1 MSCVVSAWVTSVT
14 GGCARSPP
22 PRWSLPPF
30 EPPSDLGQLRAAPSR
45 SAMGCEVKMAQ
56 SEDFWELHR
65 RLGECYDRD
74 TTKCISPDLASLAS
88 LARLAPAADQ
98 AARKEVMPPVEAP
111 PGLSAPGDRLL
122 TEPNLLE
129 PKSMP
134 TRSQSCRSQSLWES
148 PAFQADLQR
157 CLQLQHSK
165 RSDAGPSTDTSGDTS
180 LDVLLH
186 PRVFWCE
193 PEDGQDSI
201 NPQQFLRVQ
210 GITSLRSL
218 SNAMSQVAKHHLAE
232 QKQTAKLLRVRLFRW
247 LQHPGSSFRFWWD
260 SMGMVLLCYDLIV
273 LPLKAF
279 NIGRPFFLTPVFW
292 ISLLYWT
299 ACIPLCFIAGYADT
313 RGLLVLNLQ
322 RTIPRYARGWFI
334 FDLVL
339 ISFDWIILA
348 TDDYMDAAS
357 GAELRLLRT
366 LGRLRFLRLLRVGRM
381 AWTVGSV
388 MQSVKDQL
396 SSRMSNI
403 QYGIVRIVFQLLLSN
418 HIIACL
424 WFLLGSEENPDSTWV
439 EQMQLKSKPAEF
451 QYTTSLY
458 WAFSQLGVGQT
469 EIEAVN
475 LHERIFSIV
484 ISFLALINFST
495 MVSSMTSLLESL
507 RKLKD
512 EETEQFSLLRRYL
525 ASNSIDPDLSLR
537 ITSFLQHSFSLKKK
551 ATSKDGELPILG
563 MLSKSLREELQL
575 QRHLEC
581 LQNHAFLGLLLESED
596 YNTRRVLCKMATQ
609 LQHSVLALDDVVFSA
624 QSMANS
630 CFYVAEGNCSY
641 EQQDLAPLM
650 LCGTWAAEM
659 CLWTPWIHTGHLVS
673 KDISRLITLEVTSF
687 CECISRDRGV
697 WSLAANY
704 AQRFVGELNEEGHWS
719 DLSPEYLQAA
729 YLHESVGSQN
739 SVRRKTCLCAKRTFK
754 KVLPS

>member
-1 MSCVVSAWVTSVT
+1 
-14 GGCARSPP
+14 
-22 PRWSLPPF
+22 
-30 EPPSDLGQLRAAPSR
+30 
-45 SAMGCEVKMAQ
+45 
-56 SEDFWELHR
+56 
-65 RLGECYDRD
+65 
-74 TTKCISPDLASLAS
+74 
-88 LARLAPAADQ
+88 
-98 AARKEVMPPVEAP
+98 
-111 PGLSAPGDRLL
+111 
-122 TEPNLLE
+122 
-129 PKSMP
+129 
-134 TRSQSCRSQSLWES
+134 
-148 PAFQADLQR
+148 
-157 CLQLQHSK
+157 
-165 RSDAGPSTDTSGDTS
+165 
-180 LDVLLH
+180 
-186 PRVFWCE
+186 
-193 PEDGQDSI
+193 
-201 NPQQFLRVQ
+201 
-210 GITSLRSL
+210 
-218 SNAMSQVAKHHLAE
+218 
-232 QKQTAKLLRVRLFRW
+232 
-247 LQHPGSSFRFWWD
+247 
-260 SMGMVLLCYDLIV
+260 
-273 LPLKAF
+273 
-279 NIGRPFFLTPVFW
+279 
-292 ISLLYWT
+292 
-299 ACIPLCFIAGYADT
+299 
-313 RGLLVLNLQ
+313 
-322 RTIPRYARGWFI
+322 
-334 FDLVL
+334 
-339 ISFDWIILA
+339 
-348 TDDYMDAAS
+348 
-357 GAELRLLRT
+357 
-366 LGRLRFLRLLRVGRM
+366 
-381 AWTVGSV
+381 

-512 EETEQFSLLRRYL
+512 EETEPGSTDLFPFDCQLQTSENAWSSRHRLFYCRKEQFSLLRRYL

-551 ATSKDGELPILG
+551 ATSKD
-563 MLSKSLREELQL
+563 
-575 QRHLEC
+575 
-581 LQNHAFLGLLLESED
+581 GLLLESED

-739 SVRRKTCLCAKRTFK
+739 SVRRKTCRVQTQRSGAHVGFCRALLLLQSFDWHREALIVDIDGKITEEESHLPGLRQAYEKHLSTLGPKASQLCRCWVSTRLDPHGILLTSPGATLCAWLRQRASSALLACRARIFGALGDDSTEPRGGPFVAAEVTESAAQQLIQGLQQKLASVAL
-754 KVLPS
+754 VLYDRQRRLLALKWRPSAFFPQPQTVLMGSVPHTVIEQGDDAPLCVPNVLCILSHVSALAEGLALDLKMKALC